1 MNELA
6 VHLKKDLKMLSSDSI
21 FLISMLVLAVMA
33 FVMAFESSWS
43 YVDGSF
49 SYYSTLT
56 TRYIIERKQV
66 STLDGYWIS
75 LCNLYTILLTMM
87 SSMLLTSE
95 KESGMMSYI
104 LTLRTRKWRFFLSKF
119 MIVLGVSTLIAV
131 VSMLAYLIVFSAM
144 DVPFLGVN
152 DVLAS
157 MLLPMLTVII
167 FSVIGLAVSALVRKK
182 GAAIAL
188 SVVVWLV
195 ISLGYATL
203 TSMGESAAFDDPDY
217 DYETDE
223 WIDFVP
229 LGYKLLIYANPMV
242 LVNGQGDYLDMT
254 GGAILGVCMVIA
266 YLGLGLALFARE
278 RTERGVIRDLVRKV
292 KGMYRKSGEQR

>member
-1 MNELA
+1 MKELV
-6 VHLKKDLKMLSSDSI
+6 VHLRKDLKMLSSDSI
-21 FLISMLVLAVMA
+21 FLISMIVLTVMA

-56 TRYIIERKQV
+56 TKYIIERKQV
-66 STLDGYWIS
+66 STLEEYWIG
-75 LCNLYTILLTMM
+75 LCSLYTILLTMI

-119 MIVLGVSTLIAV
+119 TIVLGVSTLIAV
-131 VSMLAYLIVFSAM
+131 VSMLAYLIVFSAL
-144 DVPFLGVN
+144 DVPFLGVD

-157 MLLPMLTVII
+157 MLLPFLTILI
-167 FSVIGLAVSALVRKK
+167 FCAIGLAVSALVKK
-182 GAAIAL
+182 RSAAIAL
-188 SVVVWLV
+188 SVVIWLV
-195 ISLGYATL
+195 VSLGYVSV
-203 TSMGESAAFDDPDY
+203 TSMAESVAYDDPNF

-229 LGYKLLIYANPMV
+229 FGYKLLIYANPLV

-254 GGAILGVCMVIA
+254 GGAILGACMMVA
-266 YLGLGLALFARE
+266 YLALGLVLFARE
-278 RTERGVIRDLVRKV
+278 GTEQGVIKDLIKKVRRKE
-292 KGMYRKSGEQR
+292 KGTPKQ